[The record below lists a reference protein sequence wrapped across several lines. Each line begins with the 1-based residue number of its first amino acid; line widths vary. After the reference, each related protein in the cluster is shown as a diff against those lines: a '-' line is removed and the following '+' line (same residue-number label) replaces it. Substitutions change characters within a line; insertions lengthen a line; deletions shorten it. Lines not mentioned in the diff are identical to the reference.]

1 MSRAQI
7 SGQNACLLAF
17 QWTLTPHAAQIEKH
31 HTINFDISILIVIFS
46 SNIKLHLLSF
56 IPDVSIKA
64 NKWTRWNHSTFSY
77 TYLST
82 IFMAL
87 CQAMLSIVNIY
98 SLTIYVFINMVAG
111 VNPVTDNY
119 DSAYK
124 MTTSMR
130 MRKQGK
136 ISFQFLENT
145 QRFLGKKK
153 SRKLK

>member
-1 MSRAQI
+1 MNRVQI
-7 SGQNACLLAF
+7 SERMLACPSVNSDTTRSTNWKAPHHKFRYFNLDRHFFFEYKTAL
-17 QWTLTPHAAQIEKH
+17 TLDA
-31 HTINFDISILIVIFS
+31 
-46 SNIKLHLLSF
+46 F

-77 TYLST
+77 TYLWT

-87 CQAMLSIVNIY
+87 CQAMLRLVNIY

-111 VNPVTDNY
+111 INPVTDNY
-119 DSAYK
+119 DSAYR
-124 MTTSMR
+124 MTTGMR

-145 QRFLGKKK
+145 QRFFGKKK
-153 SRKLK
+153 ESHGS